1 MNQDISVITASMIRL
16 GYTPKLL
23 LEAINKM
30 SQMSTFSKDQCVR
43 MLEALVDK
51 PDSEQQQSSVKQ

>member
-1 MNQDISVITASMIRL
+1 MYLNQDISVITASLIKL
-16 GYTPKLL
+16 GYTPKLI

-51 PDSEQQQSSVKQ
+51 PGSGV